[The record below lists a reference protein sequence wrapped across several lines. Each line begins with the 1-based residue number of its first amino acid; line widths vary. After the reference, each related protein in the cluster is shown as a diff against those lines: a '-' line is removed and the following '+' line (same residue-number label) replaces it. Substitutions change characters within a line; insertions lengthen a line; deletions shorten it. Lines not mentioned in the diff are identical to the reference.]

1 MQVYVVGA
9 GAMGCLYGAAF
20 AAGGCDVTL
29 IDANAEHVA
38 AINRDGLE
46 VETRQGTARLPLA
59 ARLPDEAQGA
69 GDLILLMTKTYHSE
83 AALAGVKHLIGEQ
96 THVLTLQNGLG
107 NVERVS
113 AAHVPRGRILVGVS
127 TLPADLVGPG
137 RIRSLGDG
145 GSKLYPAFS
154 PETEFAAEVCRVL
167 TSGGLPAQL
176 EPDILEAI
184 WSKAVFNSAM
194 NPLCALTRQTPGF
207 FREKDES
214 RALIAAMVEEGVAAA
229 RASGIMIEAAPI
241 HALTDVSM
249 TDHADHEASM
259 LQDVKAGRRTEIDAI
274 SGAIVEAGRRKGVA
288 TPVTETMWRLVK
300 LEEAKFAAA

>member
-20 AAGGCDVTL
+20 AAGGCGVTL
-29 IDANAEHVA
+29 IDTNPAHVE

-46 VETRQGTARLPLA
+46 VETRQGTVRLPLA
-59 ARLPDEAQGA
+59 ARLPSEAQGV
-69 GDLILLMTKTYHSE
+69 GGLILLMTKTYHSE
-83 AALAGVKHLIGEQ
+83 AALAGAKHLIGPE

-107 NVERVS
+107 NVERVM
-113 AAHVPRGRILVGVS
+113 AHVPRGKILVGVS

-154 PETEFAAEVCRVL
+154 PETAFAAEVCRVL
-167 TSGGLPAQL
+167 TGGGLPALL

-184 WSKAVFNSAM
+184 WAKAVFNSAM

-207 FREKDES
+207 FRDKEES

-229 RASGIMIEAAPI
+229 RASGIAIEAGPI
-241 HALTDVSM
+241 HALTEVSM

-300 LEEAKFAAA
+300 LEEAKSAGA

>member
-9 GAMGCLYGAAF
+9 GAMGCLYGATF

-29 IDANAEHVA
+29 IDTNPEHVA

-46 VETRQGTARLPLA
+46 VETRQGTVRLPLA
-59 ARLPDEAQGA
+59 ARQPVEAQGA

-83 AALAGVKHLIGEQ
+83 AALAGAKHLIGEH

-107 NVERVS
+107 NVERVC
-113 AAHVPRGRILVGVS
+113 AHVARGKVLVGVS

-154 PETEFAAEVCRVL
+154 PETEFATEVCRVL
-167 TSGGLPAQL
+167 TNGGLPAQL

-207 FREKDES
+207 FREKAES

-229 RASGIMIEAAPI
+229 RANGIMIEAAPI
-241 HALTDVSM
+241 HALTEVSM

-259 LQDVKAGRRTEIDAI
+259 LQDVKARRRTEIDAI
-274 SGAIVEAGRRKGVA
+274 SGAIAEGGRRKGVP

-300 LEEAKFAAA
+300 LEEAKFV

>member
-29 IDANAEHVA
+29 VDTNREHVD

-59 ARLPDEAQGA
+59 ARLPGEAQGG

-83 AALAGVKHLIGEQ
+83 AALAGAKHLIGEQ
-96 THVLTLQNGLG
+96 TNVLTLQNGLG

-113 AAHVPRGRILVGVS
+113 THVSRGKILVGVS
-127 TLPADLVGPG
+127 TLPADLVSPG

-167 TSGGLPAQL
+167 TDGGLPAQL

-184 WSKAVFNSAM
+184 WAKAVFNSAM
-194 NPLCALTRQTPGF
+194 NPLCALTRETPGF
-207 FREKDES
+207 FIDKEES
-214 RALIAAMVEEGVAAA
+214 RALISAMVEEGVAAA

-241 HALTDVSM
+241 HALTEVSM

-274 SGAIVEAGRRKGVA
+274 SGAIVEAAHRKGVA

-300 LEEAKFAAA
+300 LEEAKRAK